1 MKKNMDL
8 DLYTPLCSL
17 LGIRYP
23 ILQGGMAWV
32 ATGELA
38 AAVSE
43 GGGLG
48 IIGAGNAPAR
58 VVAAEIRKV
67 KALTQKPFG
76 VNVMLLSPFAEEV
89 VSLVLEEEVPVVT
102 TGAGNPGKYISS
114 FQEKNIKVIPV
125 VSSVALARRLER
137 QGVDAL
143 IAEGQEGGGH
153 VGELTTMVLV
163 PQVAEAV
170 AIPVIAAGGLA
181 DGRGL
186 AAALVLGA
194 QGVQVGTRFVC
205 AEECTAH
212 IHYKEAILK
221 AKDRDTTVT
230 GRSTGHP
237 VRILKN
243 RLAREFEQ
251 LERGGAS
258 PEELDAFGVGKLALA
273 VQQGDVVNGSV
284 MAGQSAG
291 MVHRIEKAADII
303 QDIMAGARAAL
314 GRVGT
319 GPDSC

>member
-1 MKKNMDL
+1 MN
-8 DLYTPLCSL
+8 LYTPLCSL

-48 IIGAGNAPAR
+48 IIGAGNAPAQ
-58 VVAAEIRKV
+58 VVAEEIK
-67 KALTQKPFG
+67 KAKELTKKPFG

-89 VSLVLEEEVPVVT
+89 VKLVLKEEVPVVT
-102 TGAGNPGKYISS
+102 TGAGNPGKYIAA
-114 FQEKNIKVIPV
+114 FKEKNIKVIPV
-125 VSSVALARRLER
+125 VSAVALARRLEK
-137 QGVDAL
+137 QGADAL
-143 IAEGQEGGGH
+143 IAEGKEGGGH

-163 PQVAEAV
+163 PQVADAV
-170 AIPVIAAGGLA
+170 KIPVIAAGGLA

-186 AAALVLGA
+186 AAALALGA

-205 AEECTAH
+205 AEECTVH
-212 IHYKEAILK
+212 INYKKAILK

-243 RLAREFEQ
+243 KLSREYDS
-251 LERGGAS
+251 LEKGGAT
-258 PEELDAFGVGKLALA
+258 PQELEAFGTGKLALA

-291 MVHRIEKAADII
+291 LVKKVEKAADII
-303 QDIMAGARAAL
+303 QDIMGGAGKVLQTPSTAGEEA
-314 GRVGT
+314 
-319 GPDSC
+319 